1 MAMTEHKREKAAK
14 PDDKSGS
21 GDPKTVAT
29 TKPRGDY
36 PQDQQ
41 FVTERQFPEEQPPVA
56 PPAVGRPNSDPNSV
70 PIDNTPPAAE
80 YGQPHGQN
88 VPGAVH
94 VETQRDKDE
103 KR

>member
-1 MAMTEHKREKAAK
+1 MAMTEHKREKASK
-14 PDDKSGS
+14 PDDKAG
-21 GDPKTVAT
+21 GDPKDVAT
-29 TKPRGDY
+29 TKPRGTY

-56 PPAVGRPNSDPNSV
+56 PPQVGRPNSDPLSV
-70 PIDNTPPAAE
+70 PIDNTPPASE
-80 YGQPHGQN
+80 YGQPGEQN
-88 VPGAVH
+88 VPGRVH